1 MCGFSTVGI
10 CCSEGGVESGDNGTD
25 GDGDF
30 GGGGGG
36 NRTHNYEAEYILFLT
51 FVTRTELNAVSIF
64 V

>member
-1 MCGFSTVGI
+1 MCGFSAVGV

-30 GGGGGG
+30 GGCGG

-51 FVTRTELNAVSIF
+51 FVSRIVS
-64 V
+64 